1 LKCSSILIF
10 VSVPSEIRGSSF
22 HNACKKT
29 TNRVSSVSNL
39 SFCLLQVSVHNI
51 RLPKQCTVGDV
62 IHELKGK
69 VFLLPEWGFTHLFV
83 NLTSLGFYPSLEVVL
98 LKGVL
103 LGSGLIYR
111 LNYLV
116 QMQS

>member
-1 LKCSSILIF
+1 
-10 VSVPSEIRGSSF
+10 
-22 HNACKKT
+22 
-29 TNRVSSVSNL
+29 
-39 SFCLLQVSVHNI
+39 VHNI

-69 VFLLPEWGFTHLFV
+69 VFLLPGWGVVHLLV
-83 NLTSLGFYPSLEVVL
+83 NLTSLGFYASLEVVL

-103 LGSGLIYR
+103 LGSGFFYR
-111 LNYLV
+111 LNYPV

>member
-1 LKCSSILIF
+1 MGVHFIMLARKPPIGLVVFLIYLC
-10 VSVPSEIRGSSF
+10 V
-22 HNACKKT
+22 
-29 TNRVSSVSNL
+29 
-39 SFCLLQVSVHNI
+39 LLQVSVHNI

-69 VFLLPEWGFTHLFV
+69 VFLLPGCGVVHLSV
-83 NLTSLGFYPSLEVVL
+83 NLTSLGFYASLEVVL

-116 QMQS
+116 QMRS